1 VQAMGTSSCE
11 PAQRPPPRL
20 VEPVGVTH
28 FQGLPAALAA
38 ALVSCAL
45 SPIVRWLAIRV
56 GAVSYPN
63 RDRWSRNPTP
73 LLGGLAVAAG
83 TAVAVL
89 TFANPS
95 ATEFALL
102 APAFGLGVL
111 GIVDDRFGLGP
122 TAKLVASLAGGAAL
136 VYLLSRPA
144 LSVPSAP
151 LVVLSVVWFAGV
163 VHAVNIIDN
172 IDGLAAGVSAITAV
186 GTALVLIQYGY
197 GEVAVVLF
205 ALAGALAG
213 FLPWNLHPARMFMGD
228 GGSLFVGAVLGGCSL
243 VPWFGGGP
251 TYSLLPVALGVALI
265 VPLGDA
271 AFVSALRWMAGRK
284 ATRGGVDHTSHRL
297 VSMGLSERRSVL
309 VLYSV
314 ALAAAVVAAWVARSA
329 STALPATALLLIGV
343 VLGAVYLARVP
354 TYDGQDFAA
363 LQRIPLGEALRAVLA
378 RSHAGQV
385 LLDVV
390 LIAVCYY
397 AAYRLRFS
405 GESLDIFLP
414 SFTASLPVVLVC
426 KLAAHYVSGLYQ
438 RSWLTFGMSDL
449 AVAVRAVVVGST
461 ASALAATYL
470 YRFERFS
477 RGVFVIDALLLLL
490 AILGSRLSF
499 RLMAHAAV
507 AQNHRTRRVLICGAR
522 ERGQLLA
529 REMLANTAWGL
540 KPVGFIDGSA
550 SAAQSLL
557 GVRVL
562 GTPDGLG
569 EIVQRL
575 RVDEVV
581 FSGDALDP
589 AEEQKLVR
597 LCDEAGVPVQELVFE
612 IRKRLRDTSGN
623 NAA

>member
-1 VQAMGTSSCE
+1 M
-11 PAQRPPPRL
+11 
-20 VEPVGVTH
+20 
-28 FQGLPAALAA
+28 
-38 ALVSCAL
+38 
-45 SPIVRWLAIRV
+45 
-56 GAVSYPN
+56 
-63 RDRWSRNPTP
+63 
-73 LLGGLAVAAG
+73 
-83 TAVAVL
+83 
-89 TFANPS
+89 
-95 ATEFALL
+95 
-102 APAFGLGVL
+102 
-111 GIVDDRFGLGP
+111 
-122 TAKLVASLAGGAAL
+122 
-136 VYLLSRPA
+136 
-144 LSVPSAP
+144 
-151 LVVLSVVWFAGV
+151 VVLSVVWFAGV

-172 IDGLAAGVSAITAV
+172 IDGLAAGVSAITAG
-186 GTALVLIQYGY
+186 GTALVLVHYGY
-197 GEVAVVLF
+197 GDGAIVLL
-205 ALAGALAG
+205 ALAGALVG
-213 FLPWNLHPARMFMGD
+213 FLPWNLHPARLFMGD

-243 VPWFGGGP
+243 IPWLGTNP
-251 TYSLLPVALGVALI
+251 TNSMWPVALGIALL

-271 AFVSALRWMAGRK
+271 VFVSALRWMAGRK

-309 VLYSV
+309 VLY
-314 ALAAAVVAAWVARSA
+314 AIAFAAAFVAAWMARA
-329 STALPATALLLIGV
+329 GATALPAAALLLIGV

-363 LQRIPLGEALRAVLA
+363 LRRIPLGEALRAVLA

-397 AAYRLRFS
+397 AAYRLRFE
-405 GESLDIFLP
+405 GQSLDIFLP

-426 KLAAHYVSGLYQ
+426 KLASHYASGLYQ

-449 AVAVRAVVVGST
+449 AAAVRAVMVGST

-477 RGVFVIDALLLLL
+477 RGVFIIDALLLLV

-507 AQNHRTRRVLICGAR
+507 AQNHRARRVLICGAR

-540 KPVGFIDGSA
+540 KPVAFIDGA
-550 SAAQSLL
+550 ATPAQSLL
-557 GVRVL
+557 GVRVF
-562 GTPDGLG
+562 GTPESLS
-569 EIVQRL
+569 EIVRRL
-575 RVDEVV
+575 RVDEIV

-589 AEEQKLVR
+589 NEEQRLVR
-597 LCDEAGVPVQELVFE
+597 LCEEAGVPVGELVFE
-612 IRKRLRDTSGN
+612 IRRRLADSSGN